1 MSVAEH
7 NKTAASDGTGT
18 VPYRLTEGGGDD
30 LLQFVICRIGAEE
43 FAVDVLSV
51 QEINRI
57 VEVTRVPKTPGY
69 VEGVINLR
77 GRIIPVLDLRKLFG
91 LASVNQTSQ
100 TRIVVVSVQGR
111 LVGLVVDSVE
121 EVLRIPKNSIE
132 PPPNVGTMAGAEFTQ
147 GVGRIEDRLLILVDL
162 NRLLLNREAAV

>member
-1 MSVAEH
+1 M
-7 NKTAASDGTGT
+7 
-18 VPYRLTEGGGDD
+18 
-30 LLQFVICRIGAEE
+30 
-43 FAVDVLSV
+43 
-51 QEINRI
+51 
-57 VEVTRVPKTPGY
+57 
-69 VEGVINLR
+69 
-77 GRIIPVLDLRKLFG
+77 DLRKLFG